1 MTISFK
7 VIGQPQ
13 SKARPRFANG
23 HIYTPKGTK
32 VYEADVKKAYLAV
45 AQGYY
50 FKDGPVS
57 LVITAYLK
65 RAKSNRRKFATTK
78 PDIDNI
84 LKAVLDG
91 LNGVAFD
98 DDKQVANISAHKL
111 YCNNADDIPY
121 IIVKLDNFN
130 FKEESK

>member
-78 PDIDNI
+78 PDICLLYTSPSPRDSTSSRMPS
-84 LKAVLDG
+84 
-91 LNGVAFD
+91 
-98 DDKQVANISAHKL
+98 SA
-111 YCNNADDIPY
+111 
-121 IIVKLDNFN
+121 
-130 FKEESK
+130 

>member
-50 FKDGPVS
+50 LRWTCFVS
-57 LVITAYLK
+57 YN
-65 RAKSNRRKFATTK
+65 S
-78 PDIDNI
+78 
-84 LKAVLDG
+84 
-91 LNGVAFD
+91 
-98 DDKQVANISAHKL
+98 ISEKGK
-111 YCNNADDIPY
+111 I
-121 IIVKLDNFN
+121 K
-130 FKEESK
+130 